1 MEVKVHRRPVV
12 GVLSTGSELVE
23 AFTAT
28 APGKI
33 RDSNRPMLL
42 SLVSEWNVETV
53 DLGICSD
60 DKDVLEA
67 TIRNTFTKVDVLIT
81 SGGVSMVSHTNAD
94 KVCSVALLTIELF
107 MNARHRA
114 TTI

>member
-1 MEVKVHRRPVV
+1 MTEVKVHRRPVV

-42 SLVSEWNVETV
+42 SLVSEWSVKTV
-53 DLGICSD
+53 DLGVCSD
-60 DKDVLEA
+60 DKDALEA
-67 TIRNTFTKVDVLIT
+67 TIRDAFTKVDVLIT
-81 SGGVSMVSHTNAD
+81 SGGVSMVRHIGACKSYCVAYSLRFVCVCVCVNA
-94 KVCSVALLTIELF
+94 
-107 MNARHRA
+107 
-114 TTI
+114 